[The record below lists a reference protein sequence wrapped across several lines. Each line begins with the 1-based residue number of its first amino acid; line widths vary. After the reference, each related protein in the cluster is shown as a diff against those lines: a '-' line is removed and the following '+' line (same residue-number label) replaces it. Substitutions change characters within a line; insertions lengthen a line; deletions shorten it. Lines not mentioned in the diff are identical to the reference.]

1 MAAATEPPPPRAI
14 PPRERLIVALDF
26 ANPGE
31 ARRLVRA
38 LGDAVAF
45 YKVGLEL
52 FCADGAF
59 PFVRELLDGGRKVF
73 LDLKLLDIPATV
85 GAAVRNVRAQGAHFV
100 TVHAGR
106 RVLEA
111 ACAEK
116 GATGVLAVT
125 VLTSLDAADL
135 RDLGYPPSVTA
146 EDLVLQRARTALAA
160 GCDGVVASPLEVR
173 RLRAELGDRLA
184 IVTPGIRP
192 ASPASGHGAGGGD
205 DQRRVAT
212 PRTAFEAGADYV
224 VIGRPIR
231 EAPDPRAAALA
242 VQATIAELF
251 G

>member
-1 MAAATEPPPPRAI
+1 MAAAPTVPSRRAI
-14 PPRERLIVALDF
+14 PPRERLIVALDV
-26 ANPGE
+26 ASPDE
-31 ARRLVRA
+31 ARRLVRT

-59 PFVRELLDGGRKVF
+59 PFVRELLDAGRKVF

-85 GAAVRNVRAQGAHFV
+85 AAAMRNLRTQGAHFV
-100 TVHAGR
+100 TVHASR

-116 GATGVLAVT
+116 GDTGVLAVT
-125 VLTSLDAADL
+125 VLTSFDAADL
-135 RDLGYPPSVTA
+135 RDLGYPPAVTA
-146 EDLVLQRARTALAA
+146 EELVLQRARTALAA
-160 GCDGVVASPLEVR
+160 GCDGVVASPLEAR
-173 RLRAELGDRLA
+173 RIRAEVGDRLA

-192 ASPASGHGAGGGD
+192 DVSAGGGGQGNGD

-212 PRTAFEAGADYV
+212 PRAAFEAGADYV

-231 EAPDPRAAALA
+231 QAPDPRAAALA
-242 VQATIAELF
+242 VQATIAALF

>member
-1 MAAATEPPPPRAI
+1 MAVATEPPSPRAI

-26 ANPGE
+26 ASPDD
-31 ARRLVRA
+31 ARRLVRT

-85 GAAVRNVRAQGAHFV
+85 AAAVRNVRAQGAHFV

-111 ACAEK
+111 ACSEK

-146 EDLVLQRARTALAA
+146 EELVVQRARTALAA
-160 GCDGVVASPLEVR
+160 GCDGVVASPLEASR
-173 RLRAELGDRLA
+173 IRAELGNRLA

-192 ASPASGHGAGGGD
+192 AGPTTGHGDGGGD

-212 PRTAFEAGADYV
+212 PRAAFESGADYV

-231 EAPDPRAAALA
+231 QASDPRAAALV
-242 VQATIAELF
+242 VQETIEELF
-251 G
+251 R